1 MEKIGLLI
9 GFLLYASISTIRS
22 NRRRKL
28 EKEHK
33 IVNDL
38 KKNLKEDL
46 KDIGDI
52 NEH

>member
-1 MEKIGLLI
+1 MDKIGLFI

-28 EKEHK
+28 NKEKK